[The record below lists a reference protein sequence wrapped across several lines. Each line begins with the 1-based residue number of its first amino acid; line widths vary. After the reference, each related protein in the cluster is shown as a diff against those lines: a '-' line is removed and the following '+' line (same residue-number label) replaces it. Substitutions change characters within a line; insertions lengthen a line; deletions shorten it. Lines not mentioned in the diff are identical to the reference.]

1 MTTIETLEGLML
13 VSFSVSWYW
22 SIAKMVQTKVAAG
35 KSLYFVLMICF
46 GYVLG
51 ISSKVV
57 AWRELSD
64 LSPLIWVY
72 GWNLVVTAFDALLVV
87 RYSRPRPLSSACPS
101 SPPLPAGL
109 YSPPV
114 EPIEP
119 IPE

>member
-1 MTTIETLEGLML
+1 ML

-51 ISSKVV
+51 ISSKMV
-57 AWRELSD
+57 AWQELGD
-64 LSPLIWVY
+64 ISPLIWVY
-72 GWNLVVTAFDALLVV
+72 AWNLMVTAFDAFLVV
-87 RYSRPRPLSSACPS
+87 RYSRPMPLSYPS
-101 SPPLPAGL
+101 PAPSPAGL

-114 EPIEP
+114 ESIDPIRK
-119 IPE
+119 